1 MRCGATA
8 GCWARPSPAPAACW
22 PAHSRPWPDPVTGS
36 SAASSR
42 TATRPRSTS
51 WTCRPTR
58 SIISARSA
66 NRWRWKWP
74 PACCWR
80 RRPRTW
86 RCRPPASPDR
96 AAPRRASRWAWSALA
111 SPCATAMA
119 SAAARHSRP
128 GRPGARARFVGDVQP
143 GRSPAWSVPDAL
155 NHFGAVS
162 EPVALEMATG
172 VLAAQAA
179 HVGVDHRHRRTGR
192 RHAGAGGHGL
202 LWLRHA
208 QRRWHQQPRGH
219 SCVSWRP
226 GAGAPGRGGIRAA
239 GTAGVGAPVNRR

>member
-96 AAPRRASRWAWSALA
+96 AAPRRSKPVGMVCFGFAMRNGDGISSRAV
-111 SPCATAMA
+111 T
-119 SAAARHSRP
+119 HVFP
-128 GRPGARARFVGDVQP
+128 GDRAQVR
-143 GRSPAWSVPDAL
+143 
-155 NHFGAVS
+155 
-162 EPVALEMATG
+162 
-172 VLAAQAA
+172 QAA
-179 HVGVDHRHRRTGR
+179 VEYALR
-192 RHAGAGGHGL
+192 GL
-202 LWLRHA
+202 LEF
-208 QRRWHQQPRGH
+208 
-219 SCVSWRP
+219 
-226 GAGAPGRGGIRAA
+226 
-239 GTAGVGAPVNRR
+239 VGAPVNRRDAPADGPAWMQQGCHGSPFSAVATRPRCRQPVRVGGRRPWGASCQRTALIASRRPLAAAPAASRQSSPPLA